1 MNQFR
6 DQLRKR
12 VHDLAQKAI
21 DEGRDFTPSEKK
33 IVDDALAALKAY
45 DAGAAKTSDIMG
57 QLDAMAAEAG
67 GDCGGTGGKFL
78 SFGKSWSAKAASGLG
93 QKGLATG
100 SPVFV
105 DTELTATPIP
115 MNRPATSLLNILPVK
130 KHGQPAYRYLRQSVR
145 SNAAAV
151 VAEGAVKPTSTYTIV
166 PIDGSLSVIAHLSE
180 GVPRYWFVDATELKT
195 FVEHELAYGIQT
207 AVESKV
213 LADINGTSGIQ
224 TQAYAT
230 SPLVTL
236 RKSLTKLE
244 ALGFSPAG
252 IVLHPLD
259 WESVELQ
266 VASTNAIEH
275 MSLPYDAA
283 SRRLFGVPVVVANV
297 EASGTG
303 HVLATGAVG
312 VDTDTSGVALQWSE
326 VSNATDFSTNTVRAR
341 CEGRFG
347 TSVYQP
353 LGVVKATLTSS

>member
-1 MNQFR
+1 MKSRFQI
-6 DQLRKR
+6 LREEVR
-12 VHDLAQKAI
+12 SVAQKAF
-21 DEGRDFTPSEKK
+21 DENRDFTDDEKAFVEPRLREIREMQK
-33 IVDDALAALKAY
+33 
-45 DAGAAKTSDIMG
+45 GAETSGSILG
-57 QLDAMAAEAG
+57 QLDDMAG
-67 GDCGGTGGKFL
+67 GGGGLGGKFL
-78 SFGKSWSAKAASGLG
+78 SFGKSWSAKAATGLG
-93 QKGLATG
+93 QKALATG

-105 DTELTATPIP
+105 DTELTVAPIP
-115 MNRPATSLLNILPVK
+115 MGRPATSLLDILPVK
-130 KHGQPAYRYLRQSVR
+130 QHGQPAYRYLRQSVR
-145 SNAAAV
+145 DNAAAV
-151 VAEGAVKPTSTYTIV
+151 VAEGETKPTSTYTIV
-166 PIDGSLSVIAHLSE
+166 PIDGSLSVVAHLSE
-180 GVPRYWFVDATELKT
+180 GVPRYWFVDAVELRK
-195 FVEHELAYGIQT
+195 FVEQELAYGIQT

-244 ALGFSPAG
+244 AFGFSPAG

-275 MSLPYDAA
+275 MNLPYDAA

-312 VDTDTSGVALQWSE
+312 VDTDTSGVLLQWSE
-326 VSNATDFSTNTVRAR
+326 VSNATDFETNTVRAR

-353 LGVVKATLTSS
+353 MGVVKADLTA